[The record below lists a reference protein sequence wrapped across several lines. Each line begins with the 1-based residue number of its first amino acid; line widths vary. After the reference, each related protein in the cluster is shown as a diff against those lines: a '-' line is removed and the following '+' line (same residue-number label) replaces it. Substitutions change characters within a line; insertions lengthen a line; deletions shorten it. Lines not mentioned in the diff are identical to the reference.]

1 MCSNQPS
8 PFLLFFFSSFCSG
21 GRGGGRDG
29 EAIRN
34 EWMLVSDI
42 HYSQDA
48 RMQIVALRGVSNLG
62 SMFDLSAKRA
72 VQITASIA
80 FALQYH
86 PALMHLP
93 YIYPET
99 RKQRVP

>member
-8 PFLLFFFSSFCSG
+8 PFLLFFFLF
-21 GRGGGRDG
+21 RGKGGRDG

-48 RMQIVALRGVSNLG
+48 RMQIVALRGGSNLG

-93 YIYPET
+93 
-99 RKQRVP
+99 